1 MTEPIL
7 RLGVLGAAKISRKAL
22 FAPAADLDDVR
33 VVAIAA
39 RDASR
44 ARAQADEFDIER
56 VESTYADV
64 LAADDVDAI
73 YNPLPISL
81 HHEWTI
87 AALRAGKHVLC
98 EKPLGSNAEEAAE
111 IVQVGRE
118 TGRHMVEAFHW
129 RYHPLATRIR
139 ELLDDGAIGE
149 VRRIDAGFSVPIPAE
164 DDVRQ
169 SWELSGGALM
179 DLGCY
184 PVQWARF
191 AAGTE
196 GVVTACSMT
205 EGRPKVDIDT
215 EIMVEFAPPQ
225 PGGQPIAGHLVT
237 SMKPGVERAAWLT
250 VEGTT
255 GVMEVTNPLA
265 PHMGNRL
272 VVKPRSDGSAAIDE
286 EVGGR
291 STYHHQMEAFRDL
304 VLHGGGPLPTG
315 GEDSIATMRLIDDAY
330 RAAGLPPRGTV
341 HTFPD

>member
-1 MTEPIL
+1 MTEPML
-7 RLGVLGAAKISRKAL
+7 RLGVLGAAKISSKAL
-22 FAPAADLDDVR
+22 FAPAADLDDVH

-39 RDASR
+39 RDAER
-44 ARAQADEFDIER
+44 ARAQAEEFGVER
-56 VESTYADV
+56 VEASYAGV
-64 LAADDVDAI
+64 LAADDIDAI

-98 EKPLGSNAEEAAE
+98 EKPLGSNAAEAAE
-111 IVQVGRE
+111 IVAVGAE
-118 TGRHMVEAFHW
+118 TGRHMIEAFHW
-129 RYHPLATRIR
+129 RYHPLAARIR
-139 ELLDDGAIGE
+139 SLLDDGAVGD

-196 GVVTACSMT
+196 GVVTACSMA

-215 EIMVEFAPPQ
+215 EITVEFAARE

-237 SMKPGVERAAWLT
+237 SMRPDVERAAWLT

-255 GVMEVTNPLA
+255 GTMEVTNPLA

-272 VVKPRSDGSAAIDE
+272 VVTPHGTGSDAASPSIDE
-286 EVGGR
+286 EVAGR

-304 VLHGGGPLPTG
+304 VFGRTGPLPTG
-315 GEDSIATMRLIDDAY
+315 GDDSVATMQLIDDAY
-330 RAAGLPPRGTV
+330 RAAGLPPRGTA
-341 HTFPD
+341 